1 MTKLQLAIDLV
12 PLDELERVILPL
24 LSHVDVVEAG
34 TPLIKRHGLDAVR
47 TLRTLAPDHLLV
59 ADMKTMDAG
68 ALEAEMAFRAGADL
82 MTVLACASDA
92 TVSAAVDVARQQG
105 TSVVADLIGVPDKPS
120 RARQLVELGIEWL
133 GIHTGTDDQAA
144 GANPLA
150 DLQSVRDAVD
160 ARLVVAGGI
169 NQRTLP
175 SILACS
181 PAIVIVGSGI
191 LGQPEPVAAAASLRA
206 ILDQSR
212 AGS

>member
-12 PLDELERVILPL
+12 PLDDLERVVRPLLPL
-24 LSHVDVVEAG
+24 IDVVEAG

-47 TLRTLAPDHLLV
+47 SLRTLAPDHFLV

-68 ALEAEMAFRAGADL
+68 ALEAEMAFGAGADL

-92 TVSAAVDVARQQG
+92 TVSAAVDVARQYG
-105 TSVVADLIGVPDKPS
+105 KSVVADLIGVPDKPA
-120 RARQLVELGIEWL
+120 RARQLVDLGVEWL

-150 DLQSVRDAVD
+150 DLEAVREAVD
-160 ARLVVAGGI
+160 AQIVVAGGI
-169 NQRTLP
+169 NARTLQ
-175 SILACS
+175 SILASS

-191 LGQPEPVAAAASLRA
+191 LGQPNPAAAATTLRA
-206 ILDQSR
+206 ILDQGQGQS
-212 AGS
+212 